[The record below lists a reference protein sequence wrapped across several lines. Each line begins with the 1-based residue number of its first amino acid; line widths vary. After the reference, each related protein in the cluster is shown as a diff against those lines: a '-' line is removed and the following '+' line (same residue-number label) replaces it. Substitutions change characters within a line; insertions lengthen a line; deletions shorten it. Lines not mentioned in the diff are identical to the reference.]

1 MKPLAVLLACLC
13 LIGSSPAVEPDR
25 TVVVWHEE
33 PHNGEWWVP
42 FAVGAQHG
50 VARCG
55 TVEEARCLYSVLA
68 AVMVK
73 EER

>member
-1 MKPLAVLLACLC
+1 MKPLAVLLLC
-13 LIGSSPAVEPDR
+13 LALVGSSPAVEPDR
-25 TVVVWHEE
+25 TVVVWVEE

-42 FAVGAQHG
+42 FAVGSQYG

-55 TVEEARCLYSVLA
+55 TVEEARMVYAAMA